1 MVAASYLRFWKIPLE
16 NKTLPL
22 CQSAWKLLLKAKD
35 PWKLSYSIQ
44 KKIQI
49 WTVGLSGGRIYFSE
63 KLPGNFRLIT
73 SRKNMLSP
81 LKILQ
86 NCVTP
91 LWNSQ
96 VKNHTRPRNSDF
108 FLNTPGNST
117 FFNWTLEYPQA
128 FFKSQLVPRFNLVN
142 NNTKVKTGAEPKFQS
157 FLLIKSWVS

>member
-49 WTVGLSGGRIYFSE
+49 WTVGLNGGRIYFSE

-96 VKNHTRPRNSDF
+96 VKNHTRPRNS
-108 FLNTPGNST
+108 LT
-117 FFNWTLEYPQA
+117 FSWTLLEIPLFLIEPWNTHKLSSRA
-128 FFKSQLVPRFNLVN
+128 SQYHVL
-142 NNTKVKTGAEPKFQS
+142 T
-157 FLLIKSWVS
+157 W